1 MQDEPHLMYNI
12 YYKGLSIDHKPL
24 SVVSDSTYSAHV
36 VTSDRG
42 KVLAFSEAEVS
53 VGLPYHQFFLNYFPG
68 KRMRPELLSSA
79 SPVTNGTE

>member
-12 YYKGLSIDHKPL
+12 DYKGLSIDHKPL
-24 SVVSDSTYSAHV
+24 SVVSAHA

-53 VGLPYHQFFLNYFPG
+53 VGLPYHQFF
-68 KRMRPELLSSA
+68 
-79 SPVTNGTE
+79 